1 MSLYFG
7 SESTYTNVNC
17 VQGQIV
23 ALEKREYGTFA
34 HFLVSVSNTL
44 SDYGDLDGKGS
55 KYGFN

>member
-1 MSLYFG
+1 M
-7 SESTYTNVNC
+7 NC